1 MSGQAYQA
9 LELSIEAGLATVRLN
24 RPDARNALNA
34 QLKGELEELIR
45 SFAVD
50 DDVRAVLLTGNGP
63 AFSAGGDIKEMD
75 PDRSPDA
82 ARLRMRKILRQV
94 YLPLAQLEKPVV
106 AAINGHAHGAG
117 MSLALATDIIVASEE
132 AVMSLAFTNVAVVPD
147 SGALYFLSRQI
158 GRSHAK
164 ELLFTARRLTA
175 REALEVGLVN
185 RVVPHADLERVSREL
200 ALSLASGPTVA
211 LGLAKRMLD
220 QAPTM
225 SFEDMVELE
234 AYAQAIAMSTDDH
247 REAVTAFREK
257 RSPNFRGR

>member
-1 MSGQAYQA
+1 MSGQAYEA
-9 LELSIEAGLATVRLN
+9 LELSIEEGLATVRLN

-50 DDVRAVLLTGNGP
+50 DAVRAVLLTGNGA

-158 GRSHAK
+158 GRTQAK
-164 ELLFTARRLTA
+164 ELLFTGRRLTA

-185 RVVPHADLERVSREL
+185 RVVPHADLERMSREL

-234 AYAQAIAMSTDDH
+234 AYAQAIAMSTYDH

-257 RSPNFRGR
+257 RSPNFQGR